1 MDTYTLVDIQNYLV
15 SVVSV
20 HISIDTVRDAFRHFL
35 TENVYRRI
43 HDLDKIVVEIT
54 PPSVPTTSS
63 TTIHHHSS
71 YTNGGHSGGTGGSK
85 YHNDRTHSSMVKKNH
100 YSGDHKG
107 RRPQTSHMHGRAADN
122 QSDHSQTKPSKY
134 ASISGDWNAG
144 KTFKPTKILT
154 QEGIEKDINDIRMSL
169 NKISNK
175 NYETHRDLI
184 LALVE
189 NLIPSTSDQEE
200 EEVEMKSI
208 NEIAV
213 INLQRVAQ
221 FIFDI
226 ASTNKFYGEMY
237 ADLYKELV
245 LKFEI
250 FKTILLEFV
259 STYNETIKT
268 IQYVDSNENYDAYC
282 DYTKNNDKRR
292 ATAAFLILLMNR
304 SVLDTAAM
312 VKLILHFQTIFTEYI
327 HMDNRANEV
336 DEITEVLFILIPIG
350 KDILSTLP
358 EWEEQILPNLMAASK
373 LKAKDLCSLSSRS
386 VFKYMD
392 LLKKIV

>member
-1 MDTYTLVDIQNYLV
+1 MNTYTLVDIHQYIKT
-15 SVVSV
+15 V
-20 HISIDTVRDAFRHFL
+20 HITCDAVREAFQHFL

-54 PPSVPTTSS
+54 PLLPTTSS
-63 TTIHHHSS
+63 TTIHFNSS
-71 YTNGGHSGGTGGSK
+71 YSNGGHSFGTGGTGGSK
-85 YHNDRTHSSMVKKNH
+85 YHHNDRTNSGIVKKTQYN
-100 YSGDHKG
+100 DHRG
-107 RRPQTSHMHGRAADN
+107 RRPA
-122 QSDHSQTKPSKY
+122 QSQSQPHTNGENSQFKPSSKY
-134 ASISGDWNAG
+134 ATITGDWNAG
-144 KTFKPTKILT
+144 KSFKPTKIQT
-154 QEGIEKDINDIRMSL
+154 KEGIEKDINEIRMSL

-175 NYETHRDLI
+175 SYETHRDLI
-184 LALVE
+184 LTLVE
-189 NLIPSTSDQEE
+189 NLIPPSDDQDSSE
-200 EEVEMKSI
+200 
-208 NEIAV
+208 AV

-226 ASTNKFYGEMY
+226 ASTNKFYGEIY

-304 SVLDTAAM
+304 SVLDTATM
-312 VKLILHFQTIFTEYI
+312 VTLILHFQTIFTEYI
-327 HMDNRANEV
+327 HLENRANEV

-350 KDILSTLP
+350 KEILSTLP
-358 EWEEQILPNLMAASK
+358 EWNEHILPNLMAASK
-373 LKAKDLCSLSSRS
+373 LKAKDLRSLSSRS

-392 LLKKIV
+392 LLKKIA

>member
-1 MDTYTLVDIQNYLV
+1 MYTLVDIHKYIE
-15 SVVSV
+15 SV
-20 HISIDTVRDAFRHFL
+20 HITSDNIRTAFQHFL
-35 TENVYRRI
+35 TEIVYRRI

-54 PPSVPTTSS
+54 PPSVSIPTTSS
-63 TTIHHHSS
+63 TTIHFNSS
-71 YTNGGHSGGTGGSK
+71 YSNGGGHSFGTGGSK
-85 YHNDRTHSSMVKKNH
+85 YHNHNDRTNSGIVKKTQYN
-100 YSGDHKG
+100 DHKG
-107 RRPQTSHMHGRAADN
+107 RRPIQSQQHHIQHINNDN
-122 QSDHSQTKPSKY
+122 SQVKPSKY
-134 ASISGDWNAG
+134 ATITGDWNAG
-144 KTFKPTKILT
+144 KSFKPTKIQT
-154 QEGIEKDINDIRMSL
+154 KEGIEKDINEIRMSL

-175 NYETHRDLI
+175 SYETHRDLI
-184 LALVE
+184 LTLVE
-189 NLIPSTSDQEE
+189 NLIPSIDPDM
-200 EEVEMKSI
+200 VEDEQI
-208 NEIAV
+208 NSLAV

-226 ASTNKFYGEMY
+226 ASTNKFYGEIY

-304 SVLDTAAM
+304 SVLDTATM
-312 VKLILHFQTIFTEYI
+312 VTLIIHFQTIFTEYI
-327 HMDNRANEV
+327 HLENRANEV
-336 DEITEVLFILIPIG
+336 DEITEVLFILLPIG
-350 KDILSTLP
+350 KEILSTLP
-358 EWEEQILPNLMAASK
+358 EWNEHILPNLMAASK
-373 LKAKDLCSLSSRS
+373 LKAKDLRSLSSRS

-392 LLKKIV
+392 LLKKII

>member
-1 MDTYTLVDIQNYLV
+1 MNIYTLVDIHQYIK
-15 SVVSV
+15 SV
-20 HISIDTVRDAFRHFL
+20 HITNDNIHEAFQHFL

-54 PPSVPTTSS
+54 PLLPTTSS
-63 TTIHHHSS
+63 TTIHFNSS
-71 YTNGGHSGGTGGSK
+71 YSNGGHSNGTGGSK
-85 YHNDRTHSSMVKKNH
+85 YNNDRTNSGIVKKNQ
-100 YSGDHKG
+100 YNDHKG
-107 RRPQTSHMHGRAADN
+107 RRPL
-122 QSDHSQTKPSKY
+122 HSQQPQRHHMNGENSQVNPSKY
-134 ASISGDWNAG
+134 ATITGDWNAG
-144 KTFKPTKILT
+144 KSFKPTKIQT
-154 QEGIEKDINDIRMSL
+154 KEGIEKDINEIRMSL

-175 NYETHRDLI
+175 SYETHRDLI
-184 LALVE
+184 LTLVE
-189 NLIPSTSDQEE
+189 NLIPSVDPDNMAEDEQ
-200 EEVEMKSI
+200 I
-208 NEIAV
+208 NSIAV

-226 ASTNKFYGEMY
+226 ASTNKFYGEIY

-304 SVLDTAAM
+304 SVLDTATM
-312 VKLILHFQTIFTEYI
+312 VTLILHFQTIFTEYI
-327 HMDNRANEV
+327 HLENRANEV

-350 KDILSTLP
+350 KEILSTLP
-358 EWEEQILPNLMAASK
+358 EWNEHILPNLMAASK
-373 LKAKDLCSLSSRS
+373 LKAKDLRSLSSRS